1 MSNLVSLTT
10 FIRIDGIG
18 RFQNSDQGSI
28 SHRHSWDSGSKKYQ
42 YLPFIYQGS
51 TVTKNGNNLESG
63 LMLANNKLAIGY
75 ITEAVEGKKQ
85 ISVATCLMDNSSWN
99 VKKVISQESWLVTG
113 MSYDAEM
120 IEVML
125 SSAVDAVG
133 AGIPNFVLTRELVGA
148 LPITGQIS
156 NR

>member
-1 MSNLVSLTT
+1 
-10 FIRIDGIG
+10 
-18 RFQNSDQGSI
+18 
-28 SHRHSWDSGSKKYQ
+28 
-42 YLPFIYQGS
+42 
-51 TVTKNGNNLESG
+51 
-63 LMLANNKLAIGY
+63 MLFR
-75 ITEAVEGKKQ
+75 
-85 ISVATCLMDNSSWN
+85 SNSSWN
-99 VKKVISQESWLVTG
+99 VKKVISQETWLVTG